1 MEWYHY
7 LLILIYVLGV
17 LANFKI
23 LLKKDWIN
31 GVWLSWLTPIIIMI
45 TIYYDYY
52 QSRKKG
58 QGF

>member
-7 LLILIYVLGV
+7 LLILFYILGV

-23 LLKKDWIN
+23 LLKKDWIG

-58 QGF
+58 QEF